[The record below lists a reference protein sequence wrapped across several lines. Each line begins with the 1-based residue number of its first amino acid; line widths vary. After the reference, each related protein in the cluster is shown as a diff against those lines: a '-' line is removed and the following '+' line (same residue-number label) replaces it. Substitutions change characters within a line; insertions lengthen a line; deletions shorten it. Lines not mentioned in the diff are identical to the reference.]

1 MQLMMTGIELEI
13 NIFAKSVLS
22 STVFKYFWKII
33 KIIKKG
39 SQFNNPITIPILL
52 LKSVNLE
59 RSRFINDLTVLTI
72 IKPEQIRSKRLY
84 LFILKI
90 LSLYMEVNIDKI
102 KKKILIGIAEGR
114 KKVPI

>member
-1 MQLMMTGIELEI
+1 MQLTITGIELEI
-13 NIFAKSVLS
+13 NTFEKSVLS

-39 SQFNNPITIPILL
+39 SQFNNPITIPRLL
-52 LKSVNLE
+52 FKPVNLE

-72 IKPEQIRSKRLY
+72 IKPELIRSKRLY

-102 KKKILIGIAEGR
+102 KNKILIGIAEAR